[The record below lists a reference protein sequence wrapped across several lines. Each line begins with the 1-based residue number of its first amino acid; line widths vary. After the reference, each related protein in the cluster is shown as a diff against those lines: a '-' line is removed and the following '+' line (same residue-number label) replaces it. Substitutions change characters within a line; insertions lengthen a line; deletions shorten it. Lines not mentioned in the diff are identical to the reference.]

1 MGVRRGGGLGGEEGG
16 GLGGEKGGGLGGV
29 RNKGLTC
36 CCMVSSF
43 SDKAFCCSSS

>member
-1 MGVRRGGGLGGEEGG
+1 MRRGGLGGEEGG
-16 GLGGEKGGGLGGV
+16 GKGV
-29 RNKGLTC
+29 RGWARGVRYKGLTC